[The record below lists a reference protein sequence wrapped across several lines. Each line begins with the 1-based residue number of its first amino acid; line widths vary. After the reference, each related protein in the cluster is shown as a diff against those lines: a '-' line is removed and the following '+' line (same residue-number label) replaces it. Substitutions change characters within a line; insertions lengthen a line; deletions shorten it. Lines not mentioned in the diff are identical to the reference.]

1 MPNQPPT
8 ADAGEDTLWSVDK
21 VFVLDGS
28 NSFDLD
34 GDTLHF
40 QWSFVDVPSASALTN
55 ADIENA
61 DSAIANFLPHH
72 FGEFRLLLE
81 VSDGQATRTDLLSVY
96 AKENVPPIPDA
107 GADSQAGVG
116 EIVFLDARAS
126 GDPDGDTLDFSWRFL
141 AVPHESD
148 LTDLD
153 ISGHLEAEAFFVPD
167 TSGEFVVELQAD
179 DGFFVSQDSLLV
191 QVEDSGFGCSSAG
204 DFLGVGTVSGWVLG
218 ILFLRGRR
226 VV

>member
-81 VSDGQATRTDLLSVY
+81 VSDGQATRTDL
-96 AKENVPPIPDA
+96 
-107 GADSQAGVG
+107 
-116 EIVFLDARAS
+116 
-126 GDPDGDTLDFSWRFL
+126 
-141 AVPHESD
+141 
-148 LTDLD
+148 D